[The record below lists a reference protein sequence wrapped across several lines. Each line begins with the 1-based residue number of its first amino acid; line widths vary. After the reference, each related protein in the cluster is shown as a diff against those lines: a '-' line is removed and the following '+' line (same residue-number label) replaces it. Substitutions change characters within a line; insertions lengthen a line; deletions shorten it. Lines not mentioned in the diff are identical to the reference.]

1 MCIIFIDSFFWV
13 WCESIVFLAVRHM
26 VFKRSGYPEVDFAVE
41 FFIFIS
47 VCLYLCNHLY
57 WRHKRVGILHINLSG
72 MVDVISLFGFS
83 TSVVSLCVLGVL
95 LIVWLVF
102 FRVWFFW
109 LVISLF
115 MLYFLLM
122 LLLGLCLLSGTL
134 LMLWLAYIYHLLF
147 VWVLTVFYVD

>member
-13 WCESIVFLAVRHM
+13 WCESI
-26 VFKRSGYPEVDFAVE
+26 DFWQWDVWSLSAQGTQKWILQWS

-57 WRHKRVGILHINLSG
+57 WRHKRVGILHLNLSG

-122 LLLGLCLLSGTL
+122 LLLGLFLLSGTL

-147 VWVLTVFYVD
+147 VWVLTVFNVD